1 MKTPPADLDVKEL
14 ARVLRAEYGCDSGEL
29 TFVPKGEDA
38 YIYMTE
44 AGHEPRLFLRVL
56 EHNRA
61 GGLEEALRSAAG
73 LREKCGLHEILS
85 AIQSHGNT
93 FTCRCGEYLV
103 TVFPF
108 IQGTTAFESGFS
120 KSRIEQAGRFLGRLH
135 NSAPGASLPR
145 ERFENPFAQPI
156 LRTLSQAESK
166 PKTEIADLV
175 LQHREDLIRTLERME
190 RFKEDLSQLNLHMV
204 PTHGDPNFDNLLWD
218 AEENL
223 FVTDWGELAAGPAER
238 DLFAFTGKNFRDF
251 LIDYAS
257 ERSTI
262 KLHVE
267 LFLFYFYR
275 WSLQEIANYSIRLLS
290 DRTPPE
296 EAAHA
301 WRQLNRYLPLRHDEI
316 ARELE
321 RVARDLADLMLV

>member
-14 ARVLRAEYGCDSGEL
+14 ARVLRAEYGINSGEL

-38 YIYMTE
+38 YIYVTE
-44 AGHEPRLFLRVL
+44 AGREPRLFLRAL

-73 LREKCGLHEILS
+73 LREKRGLHEILA
-85 AIQSHGNT
+85 AIPACGNT
-93 FTCRCGEYLV
+93 FTCRCGDYLLA
-103 TVFPF
+103 VFPF
-108 IQGTTAFESGFS
+108 VQGTTAFESGFS
-120 KSRIEQAGRFLGRLH
+120 KSRIGRAARFLGRLH

-145 ERFENPFAQPI
+145 ERFENPFAQLI
-156 LRTLSQAESK
+156 LRTLSQAESS
-166 PKTEIADLV
+166 PTAVAALL
-175 LQHREDLIRTLERME
+175 LQQREDLIEMLDRME
-190 RFKEDLSQLNLHMV
+190 CSNEDLARLDLRMV
-204 PTHGDPNFDNLLWD
+204 PTHGDPNLDNLLWD

-251 LIDYAS
+251 LIDYVSGRGA
-257 ERSTI
+257 I

-275 WSLQEIANYSIRLLS
+275 WSLQEIADYSARLLL
-290 DRTPPE
+290 
-296 EAAHA
+296 AA
-301 WRQLNRYLPLRHDEI
+301 RLPKKPRMPGANCANICHYGMMRSL
-316 ARELE
+316 ARSRGSLGTS
-321 RVARDLADLMLV
+321 MISC